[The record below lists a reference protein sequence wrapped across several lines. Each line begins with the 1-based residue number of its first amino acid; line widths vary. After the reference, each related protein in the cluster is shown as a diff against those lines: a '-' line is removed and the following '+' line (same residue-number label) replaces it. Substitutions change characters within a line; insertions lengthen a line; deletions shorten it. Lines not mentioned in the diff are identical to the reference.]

1 MAAVLESGFARNIA
15 GGARVTALHQQ
26 LRGPLQRF
34 FATYRLNA
42 DDADDLT
49 QEVFL
54 RLVRP
59 GQAGELR
66 DPVAFVFTLARN
78 LVRDRARR
86 LYTRCARASVAIEEV
101 ELPCGMPTP
110 EQALEQQDRLR
121 AAESVLASLK
131 PNAREAFLLR
141 RVYGHEYADIAAR
154 MGVSVSMIEKHM
166 MAATAALREADD

>member
-1 MAAVLESGFARNIA
+1 MAAVLDTGFAGTITGA
-15 GGARVTALHQQ
+15 ARVSALHQQ

-42 DDADDLT
+42 ADADDLT

-59 GQAGELR
+59 GQTAQLR
-66 DPVAFVFTLARN
+66 NPVAFAFTLARN

-86 LYTRCARASVAIEEV
+86 LHTRCAQASVAIEDV
-101 ELPCGMPTP
+101 DLPCGMPTP
-110 EQALEQQDRLR
+110 EQALEQLDRLK

-131 PNAREAFLLR
+131 PNARDAFLLR
-141 RVYGHEYADIAAR
+141 RVCGYEYADIAAC
-154 MGVSVSMIEKHM
+154 MGVSVSMVEKHM